1 MRGARLACVKPAA
14 SVRSEP
20 GSNSHVENSI
30 IGIYVTSLNRRELH
44 THPGSIN
51 HPERQSITAR
61 VPWVQRTRE
70 RHPRHQNDV
79 TSLDKRDRQSLFQ
92 RQVSLPIP
100 PSSAAHVSLSSLY
113 AIVKEQ
119 TKSPNDPVKNNPTRQ
134 PPSSKSPQSRPTVS
148 QETLERSSSSPAAPP
163 PSSVIGL
170 IDPTKRTSQHN
181 THMFFDNFVTDCFR

>member
-1 MRGARLACVKPAA
+1 MPDKNPKVSVWPAQ
-14 SVRSEP
+14 VP
-20 GSNSHVENSI
+20 SI
-30 IGIYVTSLNRRELH
+30 RKDWRKTSA
-44 THPGSIN
+44 PSI
-51 HPERQSITAR
+51 S
-61 VPWVQRTRE
+61 
-70 RHPRHQNDV
+70 V

-119 TKSPNDPVKNNPTRQ
+119 TKATKTSVKNPPTRQ
-134 PPSSKSPQSRPTVS
+134 PPSSNHPQSRPTVS

-170 IDPTKRTSQHN
+170 IDPTHRSSQH
-181 THMFFDNFVTDCFR
+181 TPLKFFDNFVTV

>member
-1 MRGARLACVKPAA
+1 LRGARLACVKPAA

-51 HPERQSITAR
+51 HPERQPITAR

-92 RQVSLPIP
+92 RSDISIRSRQAPPPTFLFLLYMQLSKNRPKSQNLSQKLTNKTTAFQQLPTIP
-100 PSSAAHVSLSSLY
+100 SNSFSRNPRTKQFVASSAAALVSDRAY
-113 AIVKEQ
+113 R
-119 TKSPNDPVKNNPTRQ
+119 PY
-134 PPSSKSPQSRPTVS
+134 PQ
-148 QETLERSSSSPAAPP
+148 
-163 PSSVIGL
+163 
-170 IDPTKRTSQHN
+170 K
-181 THMFFDNFVTDCFR
+181 

>member
-44 THPGSIN
+44 THPGSID
-51 HPERQSITAR
+51 HPERRSITAR

-92 RQVSLPIP
+92 R
-100 PSSAAHVSLSSLY
+100 SSIS
-113 AIVKEQ
+113 
-119 TKSPNDPVKNNPTRQ
+119 TR
-134 PPSSKSPQSRPTVS
+134 SR
-148 QETLERSSSSPAAPP
+148 QAPP
-163 PSSVIGL
+163 PTFLFLLYMQLSKNRPKPQNL
-170 IDPTKRTSQHN
+170 SQKL
-181 THMFFDNFVTDCFR
+181 TQRDNRLPANHPSPVQQFLKKPQNEAVRRQQRRRPRQ